1 MDFSVFRGKLVAGG
15 YSDDT
20 ADAKIA
26 WLDVPAEAATS
37 AIIAFISSME

>member
-1 MDFSVFRGKLVAGG
+1 MDFSVFSGKLVAGG

-26 WLDVPAEAATS
+26 HVPAEAATS